1 MTTTDRH
8 QDAAAGVRAMV
19 FGVAVFS
26 VHDVVGKV
34 IVEDYPVLQMLALRS
49 GCALLVLLVITIVR
63 GGLPPLPRAA
73 VRAHLLRLASM
84 LGAIFLFFTAL
95 EELPL
100 ADATAIAF
108 GAPFVMLV
116 LSGPL
121 LGERVPRAAWIA
133 VAVGFVGVI
142 IIVKPGGD
150 VRPAALLAVGAS
162 VLYALGM
169 LTTRRLGRTESV
181 LSLLFWM
188 IAGQFVLGLIALP
201 FVWHPVE
208 ARHWPL
214 LVGLAVLNLFGQLG
228 LVRAFANAPPSVVAP
243 FEYTAL
249 LWAAALGFVVF
260 GDVPSARLWL
270 GAAII
275 IGAGLYVMYRGQP
288 EQEPVV
294 LPGQSE

>member
-1 MTTTDRH
+1 MTTTGRH
-8 QDAAAGVRAMV
+8 EDVAAGARAMV

-26 VHDVVGKV
+26 VHDMVGKV
-34 IVEDYPVLQMLALRS
+34 VVEEYPVLQMLALRS
-49 GCALLVLLVITIVR
+49 GCALLILLVITLTR
-63 GGLPPLPRAA
+63 GGLPPLPRTA
-73 VRAHLLRLASM
+73 VPAHVVRLVSM

-108 GAPFVMLV
+108 GAPFVMLA

-121 LGERVPRAAWIA
+121 LGERVPRAAWVA
-133 VAVGFVGVI
+133 VATGFVGVV
-142 IIVKPGGD
+142 IIVEPGGD
-150 VRPAALLAVGAS
+150 VRPAALFAVGAS
-162 VLYALGM
+162 VLYAVGM

-188 IAGQFVLGLIALP
+188 IAGQFALGLIALP
-201 FVWHPVE
+201 FVWEPVE
-208 ARHWPL
+208 ASHWPL
-214 LVGLAVLNLFGQLG
+214 FIGLAVLNLFGQLG
-228 LVRAFANAPPSVVAP
+228 LVRAFSNAPPSVVAP

-260 GDVPSARLWL
+260 GDVPSGRLWL

-275 IGAGLYVMYRGQP
+275 IGAGLYVMFHAQP
-288 EQEPVV
+288 AQDPVP

>member
-1 MTTTDRH
+1 VTTTDRH

-49 GCALLVLLVITIVR
+49 GCALLILLVITIVR

>member
-1 MTTTDRH
+1 MTITRRDE
-8 QDAAAGVRAMV
+8 DVAAGARAMV

-26 VHDVVGKV
+26 VHDMVGKV
-34 IVEDYPVLQMLALRS
+34 VVEHYPVLQMLALRS
-49 GCALLVLLVITIVR
+49 GCALLILLAITLTR
-63 GGLPPLPRAA
+63 GGLPPLPRASIP
-73 VRAHLLRLASM
+73 AHLVRLVAM

-108 GAPFVMLV
+108 GAPFVMLA
-116 LSGPL
+116 LSGPV

-133 VAVGFVGVI
+133 VGVGFIGVI
-142 IIVKPGGD
+142 IIVKPGAD

-188 IAGQFVLGLIALP
+188 IAGQFALGIVALP
-201 FVWHPVE
+201 FVWQPVE

-260 GDVPSARLWL
+260 GDVPSARLGV

-275 IGAGLYVMYRGQP
+275 IGAGLYVMFRGQP
-288 EQEPVV
+288 DPVP

>member
-49 GCALLVLLVITIVR
+49 GCALLILLVITIVR